1 MTESET
7 PSPYDERVELPDAER
22 VERALKTLREFARR
36 TADSAVTDTRS
47 DRSARWRDTPLHNTV
62 DGLLDGLG
70 LERDDVTVER
80 RVEQLQADSTNGE
93 DNRRVLFDALE
104 TIESEHTDWKRR
116 TIRKH
121 PHAALDTGVDDAVR
135 ELRDVFSED
144 RDPTFSF
151 SDAGGST

>member
-70 LERDDVTVER
+70 LERDDVDDGDQDLVDALRDWFEEGDHRVRGPKR
-80 RVEQLQADSTNGE
+80 RVTRRQNELIDSSNDG
-93 DNRRVLFDALE
+93 VPALVG
-104 TIESEHTDWKRR
+104 SG
-116 TIRKH
+116 
-121 PHAALDTGVDDAVR
+121 DTLR
-135 ELRDVFSED
+135 EGD
-144 RDPTFSF
+144 
-151 SDAGGST
+151 